1 MIERSA
7 VETLVPSTVK
17 QARWFIVGGII
28 AAVIGV
34 VRIAGFANYGGLV
47 SLVMGTLFLAL
58 AVASVAAGVIRIRR
72 GDDRSGMPP
81 RAGADR
87 S

>member
-1 MIERSA
+1 

-17 QARWFIVGGII
+17 QARWFIVGGIV

-47 SLVMGTLFLAL
+47 SLMMGTLFIAL
-58 AVASVAAGVIRIRR
+58 AIASVVAGVIRIRR
-72 GDDRSGMPP
+72 GDDGSGAPP
-81 RAGADR
+81 RAGAGG

>member
-1 MIERSA
+1 

-17 QARWFIVGGII
+17 QARWFIVGGIV

-34 VRIAGFANYGGLV
+34 IRIAGFANYGGLV

-58 AVASVAAGVIRIRR
+58 AVASVVAGVIRIRR
-72 GDDRSGMPP
+72 GDDGSGTSP